1 LERLHRD
8 EDSPRFRGVSG
19 AVSERMGGRYRLGVP
34 ALGLVVSLALAA
46 CSGAAATAATPTKAP
61 TADATAPT
69 ETAAATDAPLVTD
82 APLPDPC
89 KLLTQDEADTLAGV
103 KLGAVLPEGSPT
115 TNCVWPAPT
124 TGSVAQVEVGVGDGA
139 KKFLDIDKDTLG
151 HTFAPV
157 SGLGDEAW
165 QESDTIFVRTGN
177 LWFSLHLV
185 KLDAS
190 PNDQP
195 NMVTL
200 AKTILSRIGK

>member
-1 LERLHRD
+1 MPD
-8 EDSPRFRGVSG
+8 
-19 AVSERMGGRYRLGVP
+19 AVSEHLGRRIRLAVL
-34 ALGLVVSLALAA
+34 ALGLVASVVLGA
-46 CSGAAATAATPTKAP
+46 CSGAAATAAAPTPAPTPVPTDTAVADTATPT
-61 TADATAPT
+61 
-69 ETAAATDAPLVTD
+69 EVPLLTD

-103 KLGAVLPEGSPT
+103 KLGAALPEGIPP
-115 TNCVWPAPT
+115 TNCVWPTPV

-151 HTFAPV
+151 HTFTQV

-165 QESDTIFVRTGN
+165 QESDTVFVRTGT

-200 AKTILSRIGK
+200 AKTILGRIGK